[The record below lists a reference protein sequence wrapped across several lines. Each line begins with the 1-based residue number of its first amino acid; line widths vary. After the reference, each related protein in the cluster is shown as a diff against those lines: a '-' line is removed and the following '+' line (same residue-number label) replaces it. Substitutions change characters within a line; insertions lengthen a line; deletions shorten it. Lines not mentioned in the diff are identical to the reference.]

1 MGKIQ
6 VLKTVE
12 VGGRTL
18 YHISNAATMSGL
30 SERTLYRRIKDGRL
44 PATKIGAAWFID
56 KKDLGEVKKYDY
68 TKRTKA
74 STAHEAD

>member
-1 MGKIQ
+1 MEGVDTMGKIQ

-30 SERTLYRRIKDGRL
+30 SERTLYRRINDGRL

-56 KKDLGEVKKYDY
+56 KKDLGKVKKYDY
-68 TKRTKA
+68 SKA
-74 STAHEAD
+74 